1 MPVAK
6 TGNFGCLVYSLK
18 GSTGIA
24 YLRPLKPIFM
34 QHLTYQRDGHVGTLT
49 LNRPKAYNSFHRALA
64 LEVQAQLDA
73 CAADP
78 ELRVLVL
85 TGAGRAF
92 SAGQDI
98 GELTGPNPP
107 VMEQIL
113 TEHYNPIVERIA
125 KARFLVIAAVNG
137 VAAGAGGNL
146 AFACDLTV
154 ATESAAFTQ
163 AFSKIG
169 LIPDSGG
176 TFYLPRILGRQRALG
191 LMLTSEKI
199 SATEAER
206 LGLLY
211 KVYPDDDFAAQTTQL
226 ARHLASLPPV
236 GLALTKR
243 AVRESWQ
250 NDLTAQLALEAELQ
264 IEAGN
269 TEDYREA
276 ITAFIEKR
284 PAVVKGK

>member
-1 MPVAK
+1 
-6 TGNFGCLVYSLK
+6 
-18 GSTGIA
+18 
-24 YLRPLKPIFM
+24 M
-34 QHLTYQRDGHVGTLT
+34 QHITYSRTGHVGTLT
-49 LNRPKAYNSFHRALA
+49 LNRPRAYNSFHRAMA

-73 CAADP
+73 CAADS

-85 TGAGRAF
+85 TGSGRAF

-113 TEHYNPIVERIA
+113 TKHYNPIVARIA
-125 KARFLVIAAVNG
+125 AAKYIVVAAVNG

-154 ATESAAFTQ
+154 ATESASFTQ
-163 AFSKIG
+163 AFSRIG

-176 TFYLPRILGRQRALG
+176 TFYLPRIVGRQRALG

-199 SATEAER
+199 KAPEAER

-211 KVYPDDDFAAQTTQL
+211 KVFPDADFVAGVEKLAAQL
-226 ARHLASLPPV
+226 ATLPPV

-243 AVRESWQ
+243 AVRASWQ
-250 NDLTAQLALEAELQ
+250 NDLTQQLALEAELQ
-264 IEAGN
+264 IEAGS
-269 TEDYREA
+269 TEDYQDA
-276 ITAFIEKR
+276 INAFIEKR
-284 PAVVKGK
+284 PAVVKGR

>member
-1 MPVAK
+1 MDH
-6 TGNFGCLVYSLK
+6 
-18 GSTGIA
+18 I
-24 YLRPLKPIFM
+24 
-34 QHLTYQRDGHVGTLT
+34 TYQRDDHVGTLT
-49 LNRPKAYNSFHRALA
+49 LNRPKAYNSFHRAMA

-73 CAADP
+73 CSADP

-98 GELTGPNPP
+98 GELTGPHPP

-125 KARFLVIAAVNG
+125 AARYIVIAAVNG

-154 ATESAAFTQ
+154 AAEGAAFTQ

-176 TFYLPRILGRQRALG
+176 TFYLPRIVGRQRALG
-191 LMLTSEKI
+191 LMLTSDKLT
-199 SATEAER
+199 AAEAER

-211 KVYPDDDFAAQTTQL
+211 KVYPDAAFADEVHQL
-226 ARHLASLPPV
+226 AQRLAALPPV

-243 AVRESWQ
+243 AVRASWQ
-250 NDLTAQLALEAELQ
+250 HDLSQQLALEAELQ
-264 IEAGN
+264 IEAGS
-269 TEDYREA
+269 TEDYQDA
-276 ITAFIEKR
+276 IRAFVEKR
-284 PAVVKGK
+284 PPVVRGR